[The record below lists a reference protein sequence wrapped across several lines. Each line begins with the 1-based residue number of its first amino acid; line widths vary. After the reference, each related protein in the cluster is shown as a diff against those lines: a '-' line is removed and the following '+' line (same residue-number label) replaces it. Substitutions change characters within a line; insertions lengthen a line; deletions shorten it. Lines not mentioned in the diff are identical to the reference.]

1 MNRDL
6 LRLYAITDRHCLKT
20 LSPAGAE
27 KSVLGAEESPTA
39 MKSVPTAEE
48 SLAATEA
55 KGVSVAPSLQA
66 DGETEALA
74 TAVEQAIL
82 GGATMVQ
89 FREKERSGVQLE
101 QDARA
106 VQAVCRKHGVP
117 FIMNNDVA
125 LAQKLDADGV
135 HVGQSDMPAAEARRL
150 LGPAKIIGVTARTVA
165 EAQAAE
171 AAGADYLGSGAVFGT
186 STKLDAKTMPLET
199 FRAITQSVQIPVVAI
214 GGISAANAGGL
225 KSHGAAGLAVVSSLF
240 GAADIT
246 EAAQTLRAIAEEV
259 VADR

>member
-66 DGETEALA
+66 DGEAEALA

-89 FREKERSGVQLE
+89 FREKERSGAQLE

-106 VQAVCRKHGVP
+106 VQAICRKHGVP
-117 FIMNNDVA
+117 FIVNNDVT

>member
-66 DGETEALA
+66 DGEAEALA

>member
-6 LRLYAITDRHCLKT
+6 LQLYAITDRHCLKT

-27 KSVLGAEESPTA
+27 KSVSGAEESPTA

-66 DGETEALA
+66 DGEAEALA

-89 FREKERSGVQLE
+89 FREKERSGAQLE

-106 VQAVCRKHGVP
+106 VQVICRKHGVP
-117 FIMNNDVA
+117 FIVNNDVT

>member
-6 LRLYAITDRHCLKT
+6 LRLYAITDRHCLRT
-20 LSPAGAE
+20 LSQTTAVKSAPGAE
-27 KSVLGAEESPTA
+27 DRPTA
-39 MKSVPTAEE
+39 GDRKEDSALQVDAEAE
-48 SLAATEA
+48 TLAA
-55 KGVSVAPSLQA
+55 
-66 DGETEALA
+66 
-74 TAVEQAIL
+74 AVEQAIL

-89 FREKERSGVQLE
+89 FREKERTGAQLE

-186 STKLDAKTMPLET
+186 NTKHDAKTMPLET
-199 FRAITQSVQIPVVAI
+199 FRAITASVQIPVVAI
-214 GGISAANAGGL
+214 GGISAANAVAL

-246 EAAQTLRAIAEEV
+246 EAAQELRAIADEV
-259 VADR
+259 VADQ